1 MMQEEEKGQEEAY
14 SKRKRKR
21 KLIVECI
28 CRMYLLNLKKEEMDD
43 NYINMYVEICFRHFD
58 IEFLIP

>member
-1 MMQEEEKGQEEAY
+1 
-14 SKRKRKR
+14 
-21 KLIVECI
+21 
-28 CRMYLLNLKKEEMDD
+28 MYLSNVSVELKKEEMDD